1 MLKAFSHCM
10 LYASDLHRAVE
21 CYCGKLGFTERFI
34 AGDEFASLW
43 HPHLELRL
51 DIHALPGH
59 QGSDM
64 AGPIPYFLC
73 DDILAT
79 RDELRAAGLVVSD
92 PRREGDSPWFSTFL
106 DSEGNVLGIEQVRDS

>member
-10 LYASDLHRAVE
+10 LYASDLHRAVAF
-21 CYCGKLGFTERFI
+21 YCSNLGFTERFV

-43 HPHLELRL
+43 HPDLALRI

-64 AGPIPYFLC
+64 VGPIPYFLC
-73 DDILAT
+73 DNIQTTLD
-79 RDELRAAGLVVSD
+79 RLRGAGLTVSE
-92 PRREGDSPWFSTFL
+92 PRREGDSPWFATFL
-106 DSEGNVLGIEQVRDS
+106 DSEGNVLGVEQVRDA